1 METGELY
8 LLSKSLL
15 SYLLRFE
22 RVKRGEL
29 FTTYYLRI
37 TVP

>member
-1 METGELY
+1 MEIGELY

-15 SYLLRFE
+15 SYLLHFE

-29 FTTYYLRI
+29 FTTYYLLV